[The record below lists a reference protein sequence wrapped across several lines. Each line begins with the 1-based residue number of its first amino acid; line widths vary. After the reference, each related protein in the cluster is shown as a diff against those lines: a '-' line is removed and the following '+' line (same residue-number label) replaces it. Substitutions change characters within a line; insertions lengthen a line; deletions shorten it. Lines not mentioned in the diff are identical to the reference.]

1 MFREQGRLAL
11 LSQVRNMQTLEN
23 IDVGDWSS
31 AAACAEEAR
40 RLARDTG
47 QPLWDIAITSLVAML
62 AGLRGDLERA
72 LGLAGEAEAGASSR
86 RLNDLLCCVQLARGF
101 AWISTGHH
109 TKAYDHLRRVFD
121 PDDPAFHLTA
131 RFHGVTFL
139 AEAAVHAG
147 QVDDARSVVAGLEL
161 EAKVTPSPTLHIGL
175 SYAVAVLA
183 RDDEAEALY
192 LAALGQDLVRWPWA
206 RGRLELAYGCWLR
219 RQRRSA
225 ESRPLLR
232 SALTTLEVVGATTW
246 ADQARVELRA
256 AGERPQASA
265 PAAHEALSPQELQ
278 IALLATEGLSN
289 KEIGERLYMSHRT
302 VGSHLYRIFPKLDIT
317 SRAQLAS
324 RLSST

>member
-1 MFREQGRLAL
+1 
-11 LSQVRNMQTLEN
+11 MQMQEH
-23 IDVGDWSS
+23 IDVGDWNS
-31 AAACAEEAR
+31 AAACSEEAR

-47 QPLWDIAITSLVAML
+47 QPIWDLAITSVSAML
-62 AGLRGDLERA
+62 AGLQGDIARA
-72 LGLAGEAEAGASSR
+72 HALAAEAEAGAGSR
-86 RLNDLLCCVQLARGF
+86 RLNDLLCTVQLARGF
-101 AWISTGHH
+101 GWISTGHY
-109 TKAYDHLRRVFD
+109 TEAYDDLRRVFD

-147 QVDDARSVVAGLEL
+147 QVDGARLVVAALEL
-161 EAKVTPSPTLHIGL
+161 DAEVTPSPTLHIGL
-175 SYAVAVLA
+175 SYALAVLA
-183 RDDEAEALY
+183 PDEEAEALY

-206 RGRLELAYGCWLR
+206 RGRLELCYGRWLR
-219 RQRRSA
+219 RQRRAA

-232 SALTTLEVVGATTW
+232 SALTTLEVVGAKTW

-256 AGERPQASA
+256 AGERLQVSA

-324 RLSST
+324 RLSAS